1 MGTLNPIIEDME
13 DTEISSWK
21 GVFHRQRSGSSSGRY
36 RWCCCRCCP
45 RFRRFSLHE
54 QLLLSPEADSLSA
67 SPSWK
72 LKRLQESIDNGVHA
86 LGVGLG
92 GAMPRVSKFARAQ
105 TVRFKDMVAT
115 PTNIA
120 LLLGFAVSMPVSV
133 GLNYTRAYTLNE
145 TIFKTDINSRTEA
158 LSRLAAIPVVCASI
172 NWFVQHLRKTVF
184 FWERRNEDRFLP
196 LYTGR
201 HSWWDLW
208 SLGPMT
214 MASLFL
220 IRNACC
226 HMLEDH
232 VAEQVYF
239 CFTGG
244 MVLLAVYGYFMVL
257 DKIDDNVQNM
267 IMDQEIINQS
277 KCVQKMQDIVTKNTR
292 THKKDR
298 DIVYSFAHTH
308 TVPAKV
314 LHYIWSIYYLVGK
327 ILGALI
333 VIAYFAQIDA
343 DTINRFVLGSLLLSG
358 AASGGF
364 MLELGPSTISLLR
377 IALYKPFYV
386 GDLVTLNHTG
396 ASGMQNALV
405 GFVENITMM
414 YVVIRNFEMKQ
425 VWVSHKAFNELIIQ
439 NWTRRPTKT
448 VLLNIGI
455 STRSPLQ
462 KVQRLQEFGKRWIK
476 ESPDIQQDNYQKCH
490 ITSTSNGYNIEII
503 FFPMVGVSHRQ
514 IRQKFLIAFMEAAQ
528 RLNVPFVPLQIVQNF
543 CEDVD
548 PGGVEAM
555 SAATS
560 VAKEVGLDDLMPDPN
575 DRLERGKE

>member
-1 MGTLNPIIEDME
+1 M
-13 DTEISSWK
+13 
-21 GVFHRQRSGSSSGRY
+21 
-36 RWCCCRCCP
+36 
-45 RFRRFSLHE
+45 
-54 QLLLSPEADSLSA
+54 SA

-72 LKRLQESIDNGVHA
+72 LKRLRSSIDNGVHA

-92 GAMPRVSKFARAQ
+92 GAMPRVTKFARAHSLHI
-105 TVRFKDMVAT
+105 KDLFAS

-120 LLLGFAVSMPVSV
+120 LVVGFAISVPVSV
-133 GLNYTRAYTLNE
+133 GLNYTRAYTLNG
-145 TIFKTDINSRTEA
+145 TVFKTDINSRTEA
-158 LSRLAAIPVVCASI
+158 LSRLAAIPIVCASI

-184 FWERRNEDRFLP
+184 FWERRTVEDRFHQVQNNLDD
-196 LYTGR
+196 
-201 HSWWDLW
+201 WWDWKSVGL
-208 SLGPMT
+208 MT

-220 IRNACC
+220 IRNAFC
-226 HMLEDH
+226 HILEEH
-232 VAEQVYF
+232 VAQQVYF

-244 MVLLAVYGYFMVL
+244 MVLLAVYGYFMLL
-257 DKIDDNVQNM
+257 DKIDENVQNM

-277 KCVQKMQDIVTKNTR
+277 RCVQKMQDIVTKNTR

-327 ILGALI
+327 ILGAMI
-333 VIAYFAQIDA
+333 VMAYFAQIDA

-377 IALYKPFYV
+377 MSLYKPFYV
-386 GDLVTLNHTG
+386 GDLVTLNHNG
-396 ASGMQNALV
+396 AIGMTNALV

-455 STRSPLQ
+455 STRSPLK
-462 KVQRLQEFGKRWIK
+462 KVQRLQEFGKNWIK
-476 ESPDIQQDNYQKCH
+476 GSPDIQQDNYQKCH

-528 RLNVPFVPLQIVQNF
+528 RLNVPFVPLQIMQNF

-548 PGGVEAM
+548 LAGVEAM
-555 SAATS
+555 SEATA
-560 VAKEVGLDDLMPDPN
+560 VAKDVELDDLMPDPK
-575 DRLERGKE
+575 DLLERGKE